1 MCLLSCHIQIPNSI
15 NILKSFET
23 IHRNSK
29 HLLFEYHFP
38 LFTSLKLRFHTLITK
53 YSHSMRG
60 MCSRQ
65 KFKASAE
72 GQIKTREYYSKRK
85 NPTRKEDS
93 KSLWPP
99 AGWISTWGRSSAAY
113 NSGISSETVP
123 FNLSLAFL
131 ESAILYNHFGNH
143 SCPSLHFSRQQHS
156 PHFTTKNK
164 KERFWTPLIDDHYS
178 RLATTPSR

>member
-65 KFKASAE
+65 KFKASAQKAKLKR
-72 GQIKTREYYSKRK
+72 GNIIQSVKTQRGKKIPKVYD
-85 NPTRKEDS
+85 PLLDG
-93 KSLWPP
+93 SLLGVDRMPL
-99 AGWISTWGRSSAAY
+99 I
-113 NSGISSETVP
+113 I
-123 FNLSLAFL
+123 LAFL
-131 ESAILYNHFGNH
+131 RGPFLPTFPW
-143 SCPSLHFSRQQHS
+143 PSLNLRYFITISATI
-156 PHFTTKNK
+156 PVLLFTSHVKNHHILPPKTKK
-164 KERFWTPLIDDHYS
+164 ISFGLP
-178 RLATTPSR
+178 